1 MRLTRR
7 RLGGGRARRLCAMSL
22 GFWASCALAGTN
34 DARAD
39 LDGTGSAVSG
49 FAFGGTGETIFEHL
63 RASLRDP
70 HFGMRFYVADK
81 VPGTLSNVSDPGSAD
96 ADARA
101 DAKGGKHVFW
111 DVSFGERAPLF
122 GWYDIHPTRSVR
134 HARGFQLNV
143 DAAAYLLVDFNAQSS
158 AAIDTDYHIGL
169 SADVRPWADGWDRLS
184 LSFGFFHQSTHLGD
198 EYVLSAHTIQA
209 SLPPEVNPFLPYRA
223 NFSYLAFPATLSVD
237 LGPTSAPQY
246 AARVY
251 GGGTWFAMSDVPAA
265 THPEWRAGVELSY
278 GAPEAVVGSEAP
290 AVRDAASRFL
300 SNAKTF
306 GFGPGALGG
315 GGTSVGARGGH
326 GRRLR
331 RGARTYMLAYEALIQ
346 RQFTQDP
353 AFPGE
358 PVFIVGSGTW
368 VTHHAMA
375 MVMFNLDTM
384 RSTSNALSISLEF
397 LDGRNQ
403 HGQLIEYDTIRTGA
417 IGLQYYW

>member
-1 MRLTRR
+1 LPDE
-7 RLGGGRARRLCAMSL
+7 S
-22 GFWASCALAGTN
+22 
-34 DARAD
+34 
-39 LDGTGSAVSG
+39 SAETPVTG

-81 VPGTLSNVSDPGSAD
+81 VPGTLSNVPDPGSAD

-101 DAKGGKHVFW
+101 NAKGGKHVFW
-111 DVSFGERAPLF
+111 DVSFGERAPLI
-122 GWYDIHPTRSVR
+122 GWYDVHPTRSVR

-158 AAIDTDYHIGL
+158 AAIDTDYHLGL
-169 SADVRPWADGWDRLS
+169 SADVRPWANGWDRLS
-184 LSFGFFHQSTHLGD
+184 LSVGFFHQSTHLGD

-209 SLPPEVNPFLPYRA
+209 GLPPQINPYLPYRA

-237 LGPTSAPQY
+237 LEPGSAPY
-246 AARVY
+246 AARLY
-251 GGGTWFAMSDVPAA
+251 GGGTWFAQSDVPAA
-265 THPEWRAGVELSY
+265 THTEWRAGIELSY
-278 GAPEAVVGSEAP
+278 GAPEPVGGAGPAP
-290 AVRDAASRFL
+290 SRGDSPAFL
-300 SNAKTF
+300 EGTKAF

-315 GGTSVGARGGH
+315 GGSSMGARGNH

-346 RQFTQDP
+346 RQFAQDP
-353 AFPGE
+353 NFPGE

-368 VTHHAMA
+368 VTHHAQA
-375 MVMFNLDTM
+375 MLMFNLDTL

-397 LDGRNQ
+397 FDGRNQ
-403 HGQLIEYDTIRTGA
+403 HGQLIEYDRFTTGA